1 MNHHMC
7 PVDELFKNVSI
18 EVNLTN
24 IVRADDKINEM
35 AGDFFPCNL
44 KYASF
49 LLFKAVVASICF

>member
-1 MNHHMC
+1 MC